1 MGYKYKN
8 MRWKVCRMCGKPFET
23 GRDNRFYCSEKCS
36 YEKKQ
41 QTSRAYHEMEAE
53 REAER
58 KAEKLKAKYSG
69 AMSELAELNQ
79 KAREAGLSYGKYLVE
94 RQFGRV

>member
-1 MGYKYKN
+1 
-8 MRWKVCRMCGKPFET
+8 
-23 GRDNRFYCSEKCS
+23 
-36 YEKKQ
+36 
-41 QTSRAYHEMEAE
+41 MEAE

-58 KAEKLKAKYSG
+58 KAERLKAKYSG